1 MKYTMIAIALIMM
14 SEISIAA
21 EKEKYNRKQILS
33 YIHVDGGT
41 TGEPVIQSQ
50 ALGGAMASYNTLM
63 NVDQVLEQN
72 KKIINQNEEILK
84 LLKNR

>member
-21 EKEKYNRKQILS
+21 EKEKYNRKLILS
-33 YIHVDGGT
+33 YIHVDGT
-41 TGEPVIQSQ
+41 TNEPVIQSQ

-72 KKIINQNEEILK
+72 KKIMEQNEEILK
-84 LLKNR
+84 LLKKR

>member
-1 MKYTMIAIALIMM
+1 MKYTMIAIALIMI

-21 EKEKYNRKQILS
+21 EKEKYNRKKILS
-33 YIHVDGGT
+33 YIHVEGT

-72 KKIINQNEEILK
+72 KKIMEQNEEILK
-84 LLKNR
+84 LLKKH